1 MRYVLVGATATMA
14 LLGAATLGHAQ
25 APDDKGKGS
34 PAEGK
39 APAQQSPGK
48 AQQAPGESKAQPRA
62 GAEGGKD
69 QPKAAQQQ
77 PTTAPKEQ
85 PKAAQQQPTTSP
97 RSTDGQQ
104 KATQE
109 RTTDRPKGA
118 ESPRGDTDKKQKST
132 EQQPADRSK
141 DTTKRTENPEQ
152 GNDRQKATEQQ
163 QPADRDRS
171 KASEGPQRDMD
182 KQKSTQDRGGDKAKS
197 AEQPKQGERLKVSEQ
212 QRTTVRERL
221 TKTRVEKTRININ
234 INIGTAVP
242 RAVRLHTVPVGIVSI
257 APEYRGYSYIVLE
270 DETIVIV
277 NPRTYVMVDYI
288 PVGTQRVERR
298 GGTHLTLSTDQ
309 MRFVFRNVPRD
320 RTAEVRARLAL
331 GAEVPGD
338 VELLVFPRDVV
349 QRVPD
354 LDRYRYVV
362 SGGEVIIVDPSDHEV
377 IMVIDE

>member
-14 LLGAATLGHAQ
+14 LLGAATLGYAQ
-25 APDDKGKGS
+25 APDDKNKG
-34 PAEGK
+34 PAAEGK
-39 APAQQSPGK
+39 VPAQQSPGK
-48 AQQAPGESKAQPRA
+48 SQQSPGDSKAQPRA

-77 PTTAPKEQ
+77 PTASPK
-85 PKAAQQQPTTSP
+85 
-97 RSTDGQQ
+97 STDGQQ

-118 ESPRGDTDKKQKST
+118 EGPQRDMNKGQKST

-152 GNDRQKATEQQ
+152 SKDRQKASEQK
-163 QPADRDRS
+163 PADRS
-171 KASEGPQRDMD
+171 KATEAPQRDMD
-182 KQKSTQDRGGDKAKS
+182 KQKAAQDRARDQAKS

-212 QRTTVRERL
+212 QRTSVRERL
-221 TKTRVEKTRININ
+221 TKTRVEKTRVNIS

-242 RAVRLHTVPVGIVSI
+242 RSVRLHTLPVAIVSI

-277 NPRTYVMVDYI
+277 NPRTYVIVDYI
-288 PVGTQRVERR
+288 PVGTHRVERR
-298 GGTHLTLSTDQ
+298 GGTHLTLSSDQ
-309 MRFVFRNVPRD
+309 MRFVFRTVPRD
-320 RTAEVRARLAL
+320 RTASVRARLAL
-331 GAEVPGD
+331 GAEVPRD

-349 QRVPD
+349 QRIPA

-377 IMVIDE
+377 ILVIDE